1 MKTSQSSLTRL
12 LIALLVSSTLPIAP
26 VIALQ
31 KSVGS
36 QKELI
41 RQKRT
46 VTQKRLDKQEP
57 RQNIFLVEPTI
68 AEHHPITPEEQEQT
82 DRNQIGSMLK
92 AYLGYLDRQ
101 NSLLIRSQ
109 GPFSLDNYQEDGL
122 DLYVRQLDR
131 WQWQEIQSLPEPRY
145 RPLNV
150 QAQTEARNLLMY
162 CDFANA
168 NKALGRLLST
178 IVEQDFQNSYGD
190 FDYDRL
196 WPFLVEADGS
206 DTTLQIFDKLIAR
219 ALSTQNQSIR
229 HEGDTALAQKLL
241 THQLTLLE
249 QQNNPKMYATADR
262 LYQIRGRTNFFP
274 STYSQCLGSFFARH
288 GQYVKAKQCLSEA
301 LQSNQKSYA
310 KYKNPAYPYW
320 IAYDYYKL
328 SEVAQKTGKIA
339 ESIQL
344 AKQVTDILLKTKS
357 PQTESTEPD
366 QPQIPT
372 VAEIDG
378 HIARLTNT
386 KGADK
391 LPRYVERL
399 DSDQRTWYKLFHQ
412 LDQSIDDADWQTAEN
427 AMDKL
432 IVLFDKHGRTQ
443 LGRYHLAWGDSFLQM
458 ARRLSDKKQLA
469 LSNKILNKL
478 NNTMLKT
485 RWQLMARPFVMAELL
500 INQKRAGLNP
510 DYKALYQSMHMS
522 DTDIDKLR
530 WIALLYAG
538 AGYQER
544 ALFYFSQAL
553 ALPAASQT
561 SGTQT
566 STEEETA
573 KIILLLDAATCY
585 ATGGD
590 FTRAQDLAKQAVA
603 LVIQS
608 KLDRTEVHW
617 NAYRRSFQCKLLNY
631 ARVMITAKR
640 YSEIESLLIAIQ
652 GREKQITNKA
662 DSAAKPGITAK
673 ADIPATTNTAAKTEN
688 STENA
693 AIDSKL
699 DGTDIL
705 VDAVLGEVYYK
716 SGRPA
721 LALPLLKKAA
731 NIYQQSTYYAPLGLY
746 LLYANCAAEC
756 GDFNNAAIAYKD
768 LANAAPDE
776 PWRAA
781 YNNSDVMQ
789 RYLHKAI
796 DCANKVD
803 NFDPA
808 QKQKMLVMLASL
820 TSDEDADNK
829 LDILN
834 SIYTLLPESDPQ
846 KLEIA
851 KGISSLA
858 GYNQFKRAENK
869 QAAARLQSDMLSQ
882 IAKLTKLQNPTY
894 AYLQWLELAK
904 LEARENRWSDAKEH
918 FNRAIEGFNDD
929 NKCVLDASPFIRSW
943 DVTTYPIDLGTSG
956 DTAYK
961 CGRDIL
967 VAASNKV
974 KLLYADRPSN
984 TSLQDSQIV
993 MYDLRHRKYQ
1003 DAATELTQ
1011 LLSTNLLNY
1020 YDAQENTQNG
1030 VDEVIKEIGYL
1041 DDSYT
1046 DIALKLLNQILTA
1059 QKRDL
1064 VDNDIHFASTYMAM
1078 GTVYKR
1084 AKQYAAALE
1093 MYQKAI
1099 ALTDLY
1105 GQYHNNDAAN
1115 GMAEILRKQGN
1126 EEAADDIERIVAPT
1140 ELPNRVL
1147 ISEQGTIEPN
1157 NLSLALSEYNMLK
1170 SKWPYSSRC
1179 DALLDAVIKIT
1190 KDSKDTD
1197 LLISLLKDRLEIAK
1211 RISYQQRK
1219 DIFTQ
1224 TKLGISLDLYR
1235 QIVSAYIKKGDLATA
1250 QKYAAESLQNIHR
1263 SRDLALLTALAKVQL
1278 AAGNRNI
1285 TTRLAQEATDLP
1297 IDKLKAYP
1305 GSDELQEIW
1314 QDLGDTA
1321 KAEKLRALTRG

>member
-1 MKTSQSSLTRL
+1 MKNAQSGFAKL
-12 LIALLVSSTLPIAP
+12 LIALLVASTLPIAP
-26 VIALQ
+26 VTAVQ
-31 KSVGS
+31 KSGVG
-36 QKELI
+36 QKKLI

-57 RQNIFLVEPTI
+57 RQNNFLVEPTI
-68 AEHHPITPEEQEQT
+68 AEHHPITPEEQEQL
-82 DRNQIGSMLK
+82 DRNQIGCMLN
-92 AYLGYLDRQ
+92 AYFGYLDEQ
-101 NSLLIRSQ
+101 NSLLIRGQ
-109 GPFSLDNYQEDGL
+109 GPFNLDNYQQDGL

-178 IVEQDFQNSYGD
+178 IVDQDFQNSYGD

-262 LYQIRGRTNFFP
+262 LYQIRARSRYFSSYYNQ
-274 STYSQCLGSFFARH
+274 SLGSFFARH

-301 LQSNQKSYA
+301 LQNNQKSDA
-310 KYKNPAYPYW
+310 KYPHSSMPYW

-328 SEVAQKTGKIA
+328 SEIAQKTGKIA

-344 AKQVTDILLKTKS
+344 AKQSKDILLKTKS

-399 DSDQRTWYKLFHQ
+399 ESDQRTWYKLFHQ
-412 LDQSIDDADWQTAEN
+412 LDQAIDDADWPTAEI
-427 AMDKL
+427 ATEKL

-443 LGRYHLAWGDSFLQM
+443 LGRYHLTWGDSFLQM

-478 NNTMLKT
+478 NDTMLKN
-485 RWQLMARPFVMAELL
+485 RWQLMARPFVMAELA
-500 INQKRAGLNP
+500 INKKRAGINP
-510 DYKALYQSMHMS
+510 DYEALYQSMHMVEA
-522 DTDIDKLR
+522 DIDKLR

-544 ALFYFSQAL
+544 ALLYFDQAL
-553 ALPAASQT
+553 ALPSASQT

-566 STEEETA
+566 ITEEETA

-603 LVIQS
+603 QVIQS
-608 KLDRTEVHW
+608 RIDRSEVHW
-617 NAYRRSFQCKLLNY
+617 SVYRRSFQCKLLNY

-652 GREKQITNKA
+652 GREKQLTNKA
-662 DSAAKPGITAK
+662 GTAAKAGITAE
-673 ADIPATTNTAAKTEN
+673 IGTAAKTEN

-699 DGTDIL
+699 DCTDIL
-705 VDAVLGEVYYK
+705 VDATLGEVYYK
-716 SGRPA
+716 SGRSA

-731 NIYQQSTYYAPLGLY
+731 NLYQQSTYYAPLGLY

-756 GDFNNAAIAYKD
+756 GDFSDAAIAYKD
-768 LANAAPDE
+768 VANAAPDE

-781 YNNSDVMQ
+781 YNNSDVML

-808 QKQKMLVMLASL
+808 QRQKILVMLASL

-829 LDILN
+829 LDILM
-834 SIYTLLPESDPQ
+834 SIYTLIPESDPQ

-851 KGISSLA
+851 RGISSLA
-858 GYNQFKRAENK
+858 GYNQFKRPENK
-869 QAAARLQSDMLSQ
+869 QAAAKLQSDMLSQ
-882 IAKLTKLQNPTY
+882 IAKLTQLQNPTY

-904 LEARENRWSDAKEH
+904 VEARENRWSEAKKH
-918 FNRAIEGFNDD
+918 FLEAIEGCNKD
-929 NKCVLDASPFIRSW
+929 NNCMTYRRPFITHW
-943 DVTTYPIDLGTSG
+943 DVTTHPIDLGTAD

-961 CGRDIL
+961 RGKEIL
-967 VAASNKV
+967 IAASNKI
-974 KLLYADRPSN
+974 KQLYADRLTN
-984 TSLQDSQIV
+984 ISLQDSQILL
-993 MYDLRHRKYQ
+993 YDLRHRRYQ
-1003 DAATELTQ
+1003 DATTELKQ
-1011 LLSTNLLNY
+1011 LLSANLLNY
-1020 YDAQENTQNG
+1020 YDAQEDSANG
-1030 VDEVIKEIGYL
+1030 VEEVIKEIGYL

-1046 DIALKLLNQILTA
+1046 DIALKLLNQILDA

-1064 VDNDIHFASTYMAM
+1064 ADNDIHFAATYMAI
-1078 GTVYKR
+1078 GKAYKT
-1084 AKQYAAALE
+1084 AKRYPEALE

-1105 GQYHNNDAAN
+1105 GQYHNNDAAS

-1126 EEAADDIERIVAPT
+1126 EEAADDAERIVAPT
-1140 ELPNRVL
+1140 EMPNRVM

-1157 NLSLALSEYNMLK
+1157 NLSLALSEYHMIA
-1170 SKWPYSSRC
+1170 SKYPYSSRC
-1179 DALLDAVIKIT
+1179 DALLDVLIKLT
-1190 KDSKDTD
+1190 RDSKDTD
-1197 LLISLLKDRLEIAK
+1197 LLISLLKARLEIAK
-1211 RISYQQRK
+1211 RISYQRN

-1224 TKLGISLDLYR
+1224 TKLGIGLDLYR
-1235 QIVSAYIKKGDLATA
+1235 QIVSAYIKNGDVVTA
-1250 QKYAAESLQNIHR
+1250 QKYAAESLQNIYR
-1263 SRDLALLTALAKVQL
+1263 TRDLALLTALAKVQL
-1278 AAGNRNI
+1278 AAGNRDI

-1297 IDKLKAYP
+1297 IEKLKAYP
-1305 GSDELQEIW
+1305 GSDDLQEIW

-1321 KAEKLRALTRG
+1321 KAEKLKALTGG